1 MRVIVPKAVHRDEVV
16 RETLKLYRQPF
27 SIEEIRKDLWEQ
39 GFDINRFQ
47 LVQIVRGIPG
57 IEKAEKTKD
66 KRLWRWTA

>member
-16 RETLKLYRQPF
+16 RETLKMYRQPF

-47 LVQIVRGIPG
+47 LVQIVKRIPG
-57 IEKAEKTKD
+57 IEKADKIKD

>member
-16 RETLKLYRQPF
+16 HETLKMYRQPF

-39 GFDINRFQ
+39 GFDIDRFQ
-47 LVQIVRGIPG
+47 LVHILKRIPG
-57 IEKAEKTKD
+57 IEKADKIKD